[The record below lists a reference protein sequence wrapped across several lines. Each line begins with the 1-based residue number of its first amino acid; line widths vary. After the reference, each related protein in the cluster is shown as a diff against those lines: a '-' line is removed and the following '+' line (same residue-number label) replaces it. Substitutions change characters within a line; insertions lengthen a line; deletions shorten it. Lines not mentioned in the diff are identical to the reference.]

1 MTAIKLNEVR
11 KEFKSVNVATVGNV
25 LSVIYSLVN
34 EYREKQ
40 KESALNNEQVNNLQY
55 LTKILPQSKTQA
67 KKYIEDIE
75 KYGNVKGKR
84 VVKTKDGETKEYTI
98 RPSVDMVLRYF
109 VAEYNK
115 NIPEAQLKK
124 QSTACKKHESKQA
137 TAKPIECKDENKN
150 TANTMK

>member
-1 MTAIKLNEVR
+1 MATIKLNDVR

-25 LSVIYSLVN
+25 LSVIYALVN
-34 EYREKQ
+34 DYREKQ
-40 KESALNNEQVNNLQY
+40 RENALSNEQVNNLQY

-67 KKYIEDIE
+67 KKYIADIE

-124 QSTACKKHESKQA
+124 QSATCKKHESKQA
-137 TAKPIECKDENKN
+137 TKKPVVCKDENKN

>member
-1 MTAIKLNEVR
+1 MATIKLNEVR
-11 KEFKSVNVATVGNV
+11 KEFKNVNVATVGNV
-25 LSVIYSLVN
+25 LSIIYSLVN
-34 EYREKQ
+34 DYREKQ
-40 KESALNNEQVNNLQY
+40 RENALNNEQVNNLQY

-67 KKYIEDIE
+67 KKHIEDIE

-137 TAKPIECKDENKN
+137 TKKPVVCKDENKN

>member
-1 MTAIKLNEVR
+1 MATIKLNEVR

-34 EYREKQ
+34 EYKEKQ
-40 KESALNNEQVNNLQY
+40 KELNEEQANNLQY

-67 KKYIEDIE
+67 KKHIADIE
-75 KYGNVKGKR
+75 KYGNVNSKR
-84 VVKTKDGETKEYTI
+84 IVKTKSGELKEYTI
-98 RPSVDMVLRYF
+98 RASVDMVLRYF

-124 QSTACKKHESKQA
+124 QNATCKKHESKQA
-137 TAKPIECKDENKN
+137 TKKLIVCKDENKK
-150 TANTMK
+150 TANTIK

>member
-11 KEFKSVNVATVGNV
+11 KEFKSANVATVGNV
-25 LSVIYSLVN
+25 LSVIYALVN

-40 KESALNNEQVNNLQY
+40 RENALNNEQVNNLQY

-75 KYGNVKGKR
+75 KYGNVNGKR

-124 QSTACKKHESKQA
+124 Q
-137 TAKPIECKDENKN
+137 N
-150 TANTMK
+150 ANTIK

>member
-40 KESALNNEQVNNLQY
+40 RNNALNNEQVDNLQY
-55 LTKILPQSKTQA
+55 LTKILPPSKTQA
-67 KKYIEDIE
+67 KKHIDDIE
-75 KYGNVKGKR
+75 KFGNVKGKR
-84 VVKTKDGETKEYTI
+84 IVKTKDGELKEYTI

-115 NIPEAQLKK
+115 NIPEAKVE
-124 QSTACKKHESKQA
+124 KKHIKHECA
-137 TAKPIECKDENKN
+137 TRKPIECKDENKK

>member
-1 MTAIKLNEVR
+1 MATIKLNDVR
-11 KEFKSVNVATVGNV
+11 KEFKNVNVATIGNV

-40 KESALNNEQVNNLQY
+40 KQNALNNEQVDNLQY
-55 LTKILPQSKTQA
+55 LTKVLPQSKTQA
-67 KKYIEDIE
+67 KKHIADIE
-75 KYGNVKGKR
+75 KYGNIGGKR
-84 VVKTKDGETKEYTI
+84 IINKKDGSMSEYVI

-124 QSTACKKHESKQA
+124 QSTTCKKHESKQA
-137 TAKPIECKDENKN
+137 TKKPVECKDEKKQS
-150 TANTMK
+150 ANTMK

>member
-34 EYREKQ
+34 EYKEKQ
-40 KESALNNEQVNNLQY
+40 KELSEEQTNNLQY

-67 KKYIEDIE
+67 KKHIADIE
-75 KYGNVKGKR
+75 IYGNVGGKR
-84 VVKTKDGETKEYTI
+84 IVKTKEGEPKEYKI
-98 RPSVDMVLRYF
+98 RPSVDMILRYF

-115 NIPEAQLKK
+115 NVPEAKME
-124 QSTACKKHESKQA
+124 KKHIKHECA
-137 TAKPIECKDENKN
+137 TRKPKECKDENKK
-150 TANTMK
+150 TANTME

>member
-40 KESALNNEQVNNLQY
+40 RENALNNEQVNNLQY

-67 KKYIEDIE
+67 KKHIEAIE
-75 KYGNVKGKR
+75 KYGNIGGMRTINK
-84 VVKTKDGETKEYTI
+84 KDGTASEYVI

-115 NIPEAQLKK
+115 NVPEAQLKK
-124 QSTACKKHESKQA
+124 QSTTCKKHENKQA
-137 TAKPIECKDENKN
+137 TRKPVVCKDENKK

>member
-1 MTAIKLNEVR
+1 MATIKLNEVR

-25 LSVIYSLVN
+25 LSVIYALVN

-40 KESALNNEQVNNLQY
+40 KELNEEQTNNLQY

-67 KKYIEDIE
+67 KKHIEDIE
-75 KYGNVKGKR
+75 KYGNVNGKR

-137 TAKPIECKDENKN
+137 TKKPVECKDENKK

>member
-1 MTAIKLNEVR
+1 MATIKLNDVR
-11 KEFKSVNVATVGNV
+11 KEFKSVNAATVGNV

-40 KESALNNEQVNNLQY
+40 KENALNNEQVNNLQY

-67 KKYIEDIE
+67 KKHIADIE
-75 KYGNVKGKR
+75 KYGNVNGKR
-84 VVKTKDGETKEYTI
+84 IVKTKDGEPKEYTI
-98 RPSVDMVLRYF
+98 RPSVDMILRYF

-124 QSTACKKHESKQA
+124 Q
-137 TAKPIECKDENKN
+137 N
-150 TANTMK
+150 ANTIK

>member
-1 MTAIKLNEVR
+1 MATIKLNDVR

-25 LSVIYSLVN
+25 LSVIYALVN
-34 EYREKQ
+34 EYRDKQ
-40 KESALNNEQVNNLQY
+40 KELNEEQTNKLQY

-67 KKYIEDIE
+67 KKYIADIE

-124 QSTACKKHESKQA
+124 QNATCKKHESKQA
-137 TAKPIECKDENKN
+137 TKKPVERKDENKK

>member
-1 MTAIKLNEVR
+1 MATIKLNDVR
-11 KEFKSVNVATVGNV
+11 KEFKSANVATVGNV
-25 LSVIYSLVN
+25 LSVIYALVN

-40 KESALNNEQVNNLQY
+40 KENALNNEQVNNLQY

-67 KKYIEDIE
+67 KKHIEDIE
-75 KYGNVKGKR
+75 KYGNVGGVR
-84 VVKTKDGETKEYTI
+84 IVKKQDGTTSEYTI

-150 TANTMK
+150 TANTIK

>member
-1 MTAIKLNEVR
+1 MATIKLNEVR

-40 KESALNNEQVNNLQY
+40 KELNEEQTNNLQY

-67 KKYIEDIE
+67 KKHIEDIE
-75 KYGNVKGKR
+75 KYGNVNGKR

-124 QSTACKKHESKQA
+124 QNATCKKHESKQA
-137 TAKPIECKDENKN
+137 TKKPVVCKDENKN

>member
-1 MTAIKLNEVR
+1 MTTIKLNEVR

-34 EYREKQ
+34 EYKEKQ
-40 KESALNNEQVNNLQY
+40 RELNEEQANSLQY

-67 KKYIEDIE
+67 KKHIADIE
-75 KYGNVKGKR
+75 KYGNVGGVR
-84 VVKTKDGETKEYTI
+84 IVKKQDGTISEYII

-124 QSTACKKHESKQA
+124 Q
-137 TAKPIECKDENKN
+137 N
-150 TANTMK
+150 ANTIK

>member
-1 MTAIKLNEVR
+1 MATIKLNEVR

-25 LSVIYSLVN
+25 LSVIYALVN

-40 KESALNNEQVNNLQY
+40 RENALNNEQVNNLQY

-67 KKYIEDIE
+67 KKYIANIE
-75 KYGNVKGKR
+75 KYGNVNGKR

-137 TAKPIECKDENKN
+137 TAKPIECKDENKK

>member
-40 KESALNNEQVNNLQY
+40 RENALNNEQVNNLQY

-75 KYGNVKGKR
+75 KYGNVNGKR

-98 RPSVDMVLRYF
+98 RPSVDMILRYF

-124 QSTACKKHESKQA
+124 Q
-137 TAKPIECKDENKN
+137 N
-150 TANTMK
+150 ANTIK

>member
-11 KEFKSVNVATVGNV
+11 KEFKSANVATVGNV
-25 LSVIYSLVN
+25 LSVIYALVN
-34 EYREKQ
+34 DYREKQ
-40 KESALNNEQVNNLQY
+40 RENALSNEQVNNLQY

-67 KKYIEDIE
+67 KKHISDIE
-75 KYGNVKGKR
+75 KFGNIGGVRIVKKQ
-84 VVKTKDGETKEYTI
+84 DGTTNEYI
-98 RPSVDMVLRYF
+98 IKPSIDMVLRFF

-124 QSTACKKHESKQA
+124 QATKK
-137 TAKPIECKDENKN
+137 PVECKDENKK

>member
-1 MTAIKLNEVR
+1 MAAIKLNYVR

-40 KESALNNEQVNNLQY
+40 RENALNNEQVNNLQY

-67 KKYIEDIE
+67 KKHIAEIE
-75 KYGNVKGKR
+75 KYGNVNGKR

-124 QSTACKKHESKQA
+124 QATTCKKHESKQA
-137 TAKPIECKDENKN
+137 TKKPVVCKDENKK
-150 TANTMK
+150 TANTIK

>member
-1 MTAIKLNEVR
+1 MTTIKLNEVR
-11 KEFKSVNVATVGNV
+11 KEFKSANVATVGNV
-25 LSVIYSLVN
+25 LSVIYALVN

-40 KESALNNEQVNNLQY
+40 RENALNNEQVDNLQY
-55 LTKILPQSKTQA
+55 LTKILPPSKTQA
-67 KKYIEDIE
+67 KKHIEDIE
-75 KYGNVKGKR
+75 KYGNVNGKR

-124 QSTACKKHESKQA
+124 QATTCKKHESKQA
-137 TAKPIECKDENKN
+137 TAKPIECKDENKK